1 MPTGWDY
8 LVELQRNKS
17 GTLARIIKHNAPRYV
32 RQQIQKLIREGKIKN
47 VQEIAEIA
55 IREKKDIISVL
66 RELGVENK
74 KNRYGKGAIK
84 CAICGSHERIIRL
97 YGLYICGRCFR
108 EQARLLGFKVMGE

>member
-1 MPTGWDY
+1 M
-8 LVELQRNKS
+8 ELQRNKS